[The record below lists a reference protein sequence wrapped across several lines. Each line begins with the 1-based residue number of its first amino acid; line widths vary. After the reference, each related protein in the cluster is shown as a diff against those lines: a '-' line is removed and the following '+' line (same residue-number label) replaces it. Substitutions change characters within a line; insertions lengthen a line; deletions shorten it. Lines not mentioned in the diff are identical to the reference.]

1 MISIYLNLIL
11 KNSTNLNQIKMAA
24 KTKISELNYVTTK
37 FENLGFFIEYL
48 IGGNLI
54 GCRNVPENERGCV
67 GYESTQHEFAHETI
81 LLDRNKKIKKGS
93 NYYTRI
99 YPLCGRVIKK

>member
-1 MISIYLNLIL
+1 
-11 KNSTNLNQIKMAA
+11 MAA

-37 FENLGFFIEYL
+37 FEDL
-48 IGGNLI
+48 GNLI